1 MVAPCATFTLIA
13 CVAAWCR
20 AAAAAAWCRATGGA
34 AAAWPWRA
42 AALDVLGWCLD
53 LRFAV
58 CSLLSAV
65 FTVRWDPLGGSRRP
79 IPVGDG
85 SPDTFTVAAACERDR
100 RIIAWIYR
108 TYESPDVDDWR
119 AGLARFGRAACP
131 PHSLLF
137 ADGRELKVLEL
148 RFVQS
153 TIPGRGYR
161 TLLGVAANGVLGLR
175 IGGPIPLG
183 GLSPAC
189 MIKDAFPQFWSPTH
203 PSLTGRQ

>member
-1 MVAPCATFTLIA
+1 MEARCAAFTLIA
-13 CVAAWCR
+13 C
-20 AAAAAAWCRATGGA
+20 AAAAAWRG
-34 AAAWPWRA
+34 

-58 CSLLSAV
+58 CSRLSAV

-100 RIIAWIYR
+100 RIVAWIYR
-108 TYESPDVDDWR
+108 TYESPDIDDWR
-119 AGLARFGRAACP
+119 ASLARFGRAACP

-148 RFVQS
+148 RF

-161 TLLGVAANGVLGLR
+161 ILLGVAANGVLGLR

-189 MIKDAFPQFWSPTH
+189 MIKDAFPQYWSPTH

>member
-1 MVAPCATFTLIA
+1 MHAAVCAAFTLIA
-13 CVAAWCR
+13 CATAWCR
-20 AAAAAAWCRATGGA
+20 AAAAWPRRAALSG
-34 AAAWPWRA
+34 

-58 CSLLSAV
+58 SSRLSAA
-65 FTVRWDPLGGSRRP
+65 FTVRWDPLGGSQRP

-100 RIIAWIYR
+100 RIVAWIYR
-108 TYESPDVDDWR
+108 TYESPDVEDWR
-119 AGLARFGRAACP
+119 ASLARFGHAACP
-131 PHSLLF
+131 PHSLQL

-148 RFVQS
+148 RVGQGGN
-153 TIPGRGYR
+153 PGRGYR
-161 TLLGVAANGVLGLR
+161 TLLGVTADGVPGLR

-189 MIKDAFPQFWSPTH
+189 MIKDAFRQSWSPTH
-203 PSLTGRQ
+203 PGLTSSQ